1 MSSIHRAGLAIASLV
16 TVATVA
22 GAYGVRGYVAAQ
34 DAAATASPA
43 ALAAA
48 DPTVDPTLAP
58 ETIYVNP
65 LPTPQIVQATQ
76 TAQPGTTP
84 RYVHVFVPG
93 SGGER
98 HRGGSH

>member
-1 MSSIHRAGLAIASLV
+1 
-16 TVATVA
+16 VATVA

-58 ETIYVNP
+58 EAENGP
-65 LPTPQIVQATQ
+65 AGGARLWFELPAASAAPVRAES
-76 TAQPGTTP
+76 
-84 RYVHVFVPG
+84 G
-93 SGGER
+93 STDPKTLAVER
-98 HRGGSH
+98 WRR